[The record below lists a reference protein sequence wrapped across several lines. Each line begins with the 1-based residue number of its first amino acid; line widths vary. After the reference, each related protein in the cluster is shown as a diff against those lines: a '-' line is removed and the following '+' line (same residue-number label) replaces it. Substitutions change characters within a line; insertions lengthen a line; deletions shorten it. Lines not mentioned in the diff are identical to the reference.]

1 MVRGGQIQE
10 RWSRMVRNGQKP
22 ERWSERKGEL
32 GRVMGV
38 EGGHQRK
45 GRQRKPE
52 RRGGPKCL
60 EKRVVEMSNMVR
72 DSHRSSQD
80 WTRARQL
87 VKDDQ
92 SVAQQ
97 TQMSKVVT
105 E

>member
-60 EKRVVEMSNMVR
+60 ERSGR
-72 DSHRSSQD
+72 DVKYGQRQSQ
-80 WTRARQL
+80 
-87 VKDDQ
+87 VKSGLDKG
-92 SVAQQ
+92 Q
-97 TQMSKVVT
+97 TAG
-105 E
+105 ER